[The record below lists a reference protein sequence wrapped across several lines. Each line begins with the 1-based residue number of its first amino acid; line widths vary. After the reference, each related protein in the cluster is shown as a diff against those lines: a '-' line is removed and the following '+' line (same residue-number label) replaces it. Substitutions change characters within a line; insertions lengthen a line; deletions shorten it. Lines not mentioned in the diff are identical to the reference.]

1 MNFTFIIW
9 GSAVLLSFILLIIF
23 GCFLFRLATKKKYS
37 ILSFFSFEI
46 FQYKNGNLNIILQ
59 ILCIIFCATYG
70 IFNINVFTTYFGTF
84 FKIEIVFVSFIT
96 ILTICIFY
104 LRIGSDK
111 VHIIASTFFLVF
123 SAMNSFYLS
132 YILFITNYILVYKAL
147 NYIIFGIAIIK
158 LGLIL
163 NPKMKTC
170 FKLYKDEDGDLYR
183 PKVFYLA
190 FSEWAIL
197 ILNIVEVI
205 LIATGLK

>member
-23 GCFLFRLATKKKYS
+23 GCFLYRLATKKKYS
-37 ILSFFSFEI
+37 ILSFFPFEI

-84 FKIEIVFVSFIT
+84 FKIEIVFASFIT

-111 VHIIASTFFLVF
+111 IHIIASTFFLVF

>member
-37 ILSFFSFEI
+37 ILSFFPFEI

-190 FSEWAIL
+190 FSEWTIL

>member
-23 GCFLFRLATKKKYS
+23 GCFLYRLATKKKYS
-37 ILSFFSFEI
+37 ILSFFPFEI

-96 ILTICIFY
+96 ILTICVFY

-183 PKVFYLA
+183 PKVLYLA

>member
-23 GCFLFRLATKKKYS
+23 GCLLYRLATKKKYS
-37 ILSFFSFEI
+37 ILSFFPFEI

>member
-23 GCFLFRLATKKKYS
+23 GCFLYRLATKKKYS
-37 ILSFFSFEI
+37 ILSFFPFEI

-132 YILFITNYILVYKAL
+132 YI
-147 NYIIFGIAIIK
+147 
-158 LGLIL
+158 
-163 NPKMKTC
+163 
-170 FKLYKDEDGDLYR
+170 
-183 PKVFYLA
+183 
-190 FSEWAIL
+190 SSS
-197 ILNIVEVI
+197 
-205 LIATGLK
+205 